1 MAVVYSNTVK
11 AARMQ
16 AVLNAIDGQS
26 SAGKVIFLDAMN
38 SVLCSITLNKPSGVI
53 SVGSNV
59 VLTFTTPVLGNAVAA
74 GTLVRASI
82 RDGAGN
88 DVVTN
93 LTVGTTNASN
103 VVLASVVATLNEP
116 IKLNSITIQHG

>member
-1 MAVVYSNTVK
+1 MAVAYSNTVK

-16 AVLNAIDGQS
+16 AVLNAIDGQAA
-26 SAGKVIFLDAMN
+26 AGRVIFLDAMN
-38 SVLCSITLNKPSGVI
+38 SVLCSIALNKPSGVI
-53 SVGSNV
+53 TVGSSV
-59 VLTFTTPVLGNAVAA
+59 VLTFTTPVIGNALAA
-74 GTLVRASI
+74 GNIVHASI

-103 VVLASVVATLNEP
+103 VVLASVAVTLNEP